1 MRRVMPSRALGSES
15 WDDLFDFLDPRRKD
29 AAGPNRDT
37 EAEARCAEIMRKLV
51 CFFASRRCPNPEDLA
66 TETVLRVASKC
77 AEVDVSSFADRVGYF
92 YGVARNVVHE
102 VHRSGQRESRARE
115 SFAQELMKAA
125 PPDPDAW
132 EEDEAVQMCLQRC
145 LGKLPE
151 HTRQLIIRYY
161 VKEGTE
167 KVASHRALAAE
178 VGKSVNA
185 LRIEAHRIRKTLQ
198 QCVFSCLNRGS
209 GAASAA

>member
-1 MRRVMPSRALGSES
+1 MALRGLGAES
-15 WDDLFDFLDPRRKD
+15 WDELFNFLDPKRKQSTS
-29 AAGPNRDT
+29 PNRDV

-51 CFFASRRCPNPEDLA
+51 CFFASRRCANPEDLA

-115 SFAQELMKAA
+115 SFAQELTNVA

-132 EEDEAVQMCLQRC
+132 QHEEAVQACLQRC

-151 HTRQLIIRYY
+151 SARKLILRYY
-161 VKEGTE
+161 TKEGSQ
-167 KVASHRALAAE
+167 KIAAHRALADE

-198 QCVFSCLNRGS
+198 QCVFSCLNSGS
-209 GAASAA
+209 GAKSAAMTH